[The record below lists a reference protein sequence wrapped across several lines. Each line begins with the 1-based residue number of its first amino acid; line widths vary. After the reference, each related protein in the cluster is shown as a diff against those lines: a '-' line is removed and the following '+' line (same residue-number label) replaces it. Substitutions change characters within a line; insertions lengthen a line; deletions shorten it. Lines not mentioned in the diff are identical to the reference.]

1 MIHERDSEIKRLRDI
16 EEERN
21 TAQAAE
27 EQMFTQ
33 KEELQN
39 KITLTEKELNRKS
52 EALAVCE

>member
-1 MIHERDSEIKRLRDI
+1 MIHERDGEIKRLQDI
-16 EEERN
+16 EEQRN
-21 TAQAAE
+21 AAQAAE

>member
-16 EEERN
+16 EKERN

-27 EQMFTQ
+27 EQMFIQ

-39 KITLTEKELNRKS
+39 KIT
-52 EALAVCE
+52 